1 MIKRRILILIIVS
14 SIFMPFAHARPQKD
28 LPDGK
33 RVVNAYRVD
42 EAIRVDG
49 VLDELAW
56 RKAQPAN
63 DFYQYEPFNGSY
75 PSERSEVKILYD
87 DVSIY
92 IGAAL
97 YDEEPDNIYREL
109 GKRDNADNLKADAFS
124 VLISPYNDG
133 INYLEF
139 IVSASGVQADVR
151 RTGNAT
157 DRSWDAVW
165 ESAVT
170 ITDEGWFAELRIPFS
185 ALRFSSRIDGN
196 WGVNFRRLI
205 KRYNE
210 WSSWN
215 PIDNSVSGI
224 VNQSGELSGIR
235 DINTPIRLSFSPY
248 VSGYIDKHPDNES
261 LAWQLNGG
269 MDVQLGLT
277 ESFTLDMTL
286 IPDFGQVKSDDKVLN
301 ISPYEVQYG
310 EQRPFFNEGMDLFQK
325 GGIFYSR
332 RIGTRPKGYSGVL
345 GQLNEHEQVVANPQ
359 ESAMINAT
367 KVSGRTSSGLG
378 IGFLNAMTSNTYATI
393 RDTITQEER
402 DVLTQGFT
410 NYNMMVFDQTLRNN
424 SYVSLANTNLLIP
437 NSKYTSNVT
446 ATDFVL
452 RDKSNTY
459 AFTGTGV
466 LSQIAENDLDLGYK
480 YNLGLH
486 KTSGNLLFEA
496 WTNTE
501 SKNYNPNDMGY
512 LQKANEFSNGGGV
525 GYRVYKPFWKLLNW
539 NSWIGGSYSM
549 LHNPMVYTS
558 SHFYINFRTTFAK
571 TYHYVSG
578 EFWMDPRETH
588 DYDEPRVD
596 GRMVIR
602 PRRFAGSFTTSSDYR
617 RPLAIDTRTSY
628 WRSESMGMDEFS
640 FRFSPRIR
648 LSNSFFVVY
657 QIQQDFSRND
667 IGYIGRTA
675 DNTEIYMGLRDVS
688 TLTNT
693 LDALYTFTANSFI
706 NIRLRHY
713 WRWLDYSSY
722 HSLNYDGTLSAPI
735 AFTNVDR
742 NINYNLFN
750 IDLTYEWHFAP
761 GSILS
766 VVWKNVIETSN
777 SHVRS
782 KYFDNVD
789 ELWSTGKGN
798 SISLR
803 MLYYLDY
810 NTIFSGR
817 SNR

>member
-1 MIKRRILILIIVS
+1 MIIRRILSFIVVS
-14 SIFMPFAHARPQKD
+14 SFLLPLAQARPQKE
-28 LPDGK
+28 LPQSK
-33 RVVNAYRVD
+33 RVVTVYRVD
-42 EAIRVDG
+42 EALSIDG
-49 VLDELAW
+49 VLDEAVW
-56 RKAQPAN
+56 QKAQVA
-63 DFYQYEPFNGSY
+63 DEFFQYEPFNGSY
-75 PSERSEVKILYD
+75 PSERSEVRILYD

-97 YDEEPDNIYREL
+97 FDEEAQNIYREL
-109 GKRDNADNLKADAFS
+109 GKRDNADNLKSDAFS

-151 RTGNAT
+151 RTGNST
-157 DRSWDAVW
+157 DRSWNAVW
-165 ESAVT
+165 ESEVT

-185 ALRFSSRIDGN
+185 ALRFSSKVEGN
-196 WGVNFRRLI
+196 WGLNFRRLI

-235 DINTPIRLSFSPY
+235 EIDAPIRLSFSPY
-248 VSGYIDKHPDNES
+248 VSGYIDKHPDNKS

-310 EQRPFFNEGMDLFQK
+310 EQRPFFNEGMDLFDK

-332 RIGTRPKGYSGVL
+332 RIGTRPKDYGKASEM
-345 GQLNEHEQVVANPQ
+345 LNDNELIASNPQ
-359 ESAMINAT
+359 ETAMINAT
-367 KVSGRTSSGLG
+367 KISGRTSSGLG

-393 RDTITQEER
+393 RDTITQHER

-410 NYNMMVFDQTLRNN
+410 NYSMIVLDQTLRNN
-424 SYVSLANTNLLIP
+424 SYVSLANTNLIIP

-452 RDKSNTY
+452 RDKPNMY
-459 AFTGTGV
+459 ALYGKAI
-466 LSQIAENDLDLGYK
+466 LSQIFEEEVDLGYK
-480 YNLGLH
+480 YNLGFN
-486 KTSGNLLFEA
+486 KTSGNLLYEV

-501 SKNYNPNDMGY
+501 SDNYNPNDMGF
-512 LQKANEFSNGGGV
+512 LQKANEFSNGASL

-539 NSWIGGSYSM
+539 NSWIGGSYRT

-558 SHFYINFRTTFAK
+558 SELYMNFRTTFAK
-571 TYHYVSG
+571 SYLYVYG
-578 EFWMDPRETH
+578 QLWMDPRETH
-588 DYDEPRVD
+588 DYDEPRVP
-596 GRMVIR
+596 GRMVIK
-602 PRRFAGSFTTSSDYR
+602 PRRLGGSFRTSSDYR
-617 RPLAIDTRTSY
+617 KTIALDTDISY
-628 WRSESMGMDEFS
+628 WRAVSLGMDELEVS
-640 FRFSPRIR
+640 LSPRVR
-648 LSNSFFVVY
+648 FSNSFLMIYRIEQEFK
-657 QIQQDFSRND
+657 RND
-667 IGYIGRTA
+667 IGFVGKSDS
-675 DNTEIYMGLRDVS
+675 DNDIYMGLRDVS

-693 LDALYTFTANSFI
+693 LSALYTFNANSFL

-722 HSLNYDGTLSAPI
+722 HMLNNDGTLSQQI
-735 AFTNVDR
+735 DNTNFDG

-761 GSILS
+761 GSVLS
-766 VVWKNVIETSN
+766 VVWKNVIETRN

-782 KYFDNVD
+782 PYFDNVQD
-789 ELWSTGKGN
+789 LWNTGKGN

-810 NTIFSGR
+810 NTLFGSKR
-817 SNR
+817 